1 MKHYKLWSGR
11 VIREDEVIRE
21 FVTQDWDTYG
31 ELELMKRQIERLTEL
46 AAKNASQSTFD
57 WVVENMSL
65 IEVQKEKF

>member
-57 WVVENMSL
+57 WAVENMSL